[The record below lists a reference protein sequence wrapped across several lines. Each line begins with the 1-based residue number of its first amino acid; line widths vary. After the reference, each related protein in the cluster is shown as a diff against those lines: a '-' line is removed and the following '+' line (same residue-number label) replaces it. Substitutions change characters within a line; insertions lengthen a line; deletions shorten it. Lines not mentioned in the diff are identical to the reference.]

1 MPMRLDRSQTRVRSD
16 AELVFIV
23 MRALASARLLWARGG
38 ALPLDALASLVVA
51 EPHDIAVAVALLC
64 DEGMAEV
71 ANNDGTVRLTERAA
85 CEIAGQHVT
94 TTCRVPS

>member
-1 MPMRLDRSQTRVRSD
+1 MRVDRTQTRVRSD
-16 AELVFIV
+16 AELAFIV

-51 EPHDIAVAVALLC
+51 EPDDIAVAVALLC

-71 ANNDGTVRLTERAA
+71 ANNDGTVRLTEHAVQEMA
-85 CEIAGQHVT
+85 SQHGT
-94 TTCRVPS
+94 STLSRP

>member
-1 MPMRLDRSQTRVRSD
+1 MRLDRVQTRVRSD
-16 AELVFIV
+16 AELAFIV

-51 EPHDIAVAVALLC
+51 EPHEIAMAVNLLC

-71 ANNDGTVRLTERAA
+71 ANSDGTVRLTERAA
-85 CEIAGQHVT
+85 REIASQRGGLG
-94 TTCRVPS
+94 RVPS